1 MTGTSVTALSST
13 TLRRSKGRK
22 VRPGDDLLVRYQG
35 QLLTGEQ
42 FDANFDF
49 SDFEAVPGREP
60 FEFTLGAGDVIQG
73 WDQGL
78 EGARIGE
85 VRRLLIP
92 ADLAYG
98 ASGAGDRIPPNSDL
112 DFIVE
117 PLAVRPGGSGT
128 AVFQTFKDFGIK
140 TRKIGLTAELLASY
154 VDIKIGL
161 DGADA
166 IEGGDEADLLIGLK
180 GKDQLTGGLGADV
193 LIGGKDKDTLIYRGV
208 KESPAQQGRS
218 DHLLGFHRKDR
229 IDLSAV
235 AKELQFIGRDRFSG
249 TAGDVRF
256 NKERLELDKDG
267 DGSADLALL
276 MPGVK
281 SLKPSNLIL

>member
-1 MTGTSVTALSST
+1 M
-13 TLRRSKGRK
+13 
-22 VRPGDDLLVRYQG
+22 
-35 QLLTGEQ
+35 
-42 FDANFDF
+42 
-49 SDFEAVPGREP
+49 
-60 FEFTLGAGDVIQG
+60 
-73 WDQGL
+73 
-78 EGARIGE
+78 
-85 VRRLLIP
+85 
-92 ADLAYG
+92 
-98 ASGAGDRIPPNSDL
+98 
-112 DFIVE
+112 E

-208 KESPAQQGRS
+208 KESPNQGRS

-235 AKELQFIGRDRFSG
+235 AKELQFIGRDRFSKHRRRRTVQQG
-249 TAGDVRF
+249 TARTGQRW
-256 NKERLELDKDG
+256 RWQRRSR
-267 DGSADLALL
+267 SADARSQ
-276 MPGVK
+276 V
-281 SLKPSNLIL
+281 LKPSNLIL